1 LIIPHVAQHL
11 PNLIFETL
19 LFLPKG
25 NTEMSKP
32 VSAKMGI
39 KENVRAIFVD
49 APADAIKSIDP
60 PTLNVASRLQ
70 GTFDYIHL
78 FSGKQK
84 ALQKKF
90 PKLKAHLK
98 GQGALWVS
106 WPKAKQQETDLT
118 LTTVIKIGYDYGL
131 VESKTLSIDKIW
143 SAIKFT
149 HPKKGKVY
157 NNSYGTLK
165 K

>member
-1 LIIPHVAQHL
+1 
-11 PNLIFETL
+11 
-19 LFLPKG
+19 
-25 NTEMSKP
+25 MSKS

-39 KENVRAIFVD
+39 KESVRAIFVD
-49 APADAIKSIDP
+49 APVDAIKSIDP

-78 FSGKQK
+78 FSEKQK
-84 ALQKKF
+84 TLQKKF

-98 GQGALWVS
+98 EHGALWVS

-118 LTTVIKIGYDYGL
+118 LPTVIKIGYDYGL
-131 VESKTLSIDKIW
+131 VESKTLSIDEIW

-149 HPKKGKVY
+149 HPKKGKIY